1 MNKKKEKINK
11 DLPKKKVKEIMDKKH
26 ITNNTNIELCIKN
39 INYNATENELK
50 SFFFEI
56 W

>member
-1 MNKKKEKINK
+1 
-11 DLPKKKVKEIMDKKH
+11 MDKKH

-50 SFFFEI
+50 SFFQNMVRSFFVKF
-56 W
+56 